1 MSRRRRTGR
10 DQAGLTSVEWA
21 LVMPVFMLLVMSGVQ
36 VALWAHAAH
45 VATAAAQE
53 GLVAARAAGGTAE
66 EGEARAKAVL
76 AQLGPELITSPRVS
90 AERSIDRASVMVSG
104 YSTVVI
110 PGLHLRV
117 HGQAASVTERF
128 VPENER

>member
-1 MSRRRRTGR
+1 MSRRRTGR

-45 VATAAAQE
+45 VAIAAAQE

-66 EGEARAKAVL
+66 AGEARAKAVL
-76 AQLGPELITSPRVS
+76 AQLGPELITSPSVS
-90 AERSIDRASVMVSG
+90 AERSVDRASVVVSG

-110 PGLHLRV
+110 PGLRMRV
-117 HGQAASVTERF
+117 HRQAASVTERF
-128 VPENER
+128 VPEDER

>member
-1 MSRRRRTGR
+1 MSKRCPVRS
-10 DQAGLTSVEWA
+10 QAGQASVEWA
-21 LVMPVFMLLVMSGVQ
+21 LVLPVFLLLIMGGVQ

-66 EGEARAKAVL
+66 AGEARASAVL
-76 AQLGPELITSPRVS
+76 AQLGPNLIGSPRVS
-90 AERSIDRASVMVSG
+90 ATRSVDRASVEVSG

-110 PGLHLRV
+110 PGLRLRV
-117 HGQAASVTERF
+117 HGQAASVVERF
-128 VPENER
+128 VPEDER

>member
-1 MSRRRRTGR
+1 MTRQCRRSHG
-10 DQAGLTSVEWA
+10 QAGQASVEWA
-21 LVMPVFMLLVMSGVQ
+21 LVLPLFMVLIMSGVQ

-53 GLVAARAAGGTAE
+53 GLVVARAAGGTAE
-66 EGEARAKAVL
+66 AGKARAAAVL
-76 AQLGPELITSPRVS
+76 DQLGPKLIASPRVAAQRS
-90 AERSIDRASVMVSG
+90 ADRASVEVSG
-104 YSTVVI
+104 YAEAVI
-110 PGLHLRV
+110 PGLRLRV